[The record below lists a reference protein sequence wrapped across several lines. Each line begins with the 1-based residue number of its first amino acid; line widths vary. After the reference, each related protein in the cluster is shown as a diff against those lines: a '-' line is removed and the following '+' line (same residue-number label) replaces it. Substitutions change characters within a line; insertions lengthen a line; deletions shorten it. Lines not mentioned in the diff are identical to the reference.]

1 GNLKEATTVRKAI
14 ALLRQAIGSS
24 PEENTRT
31 TKLESTRERMNDRI
45 EVVMDKKISDVDW
58 DELIHTEM
66 VETVVE
72 VEDLDLDCVHT
83 EDRLHLHGVRVIQ
96 DMHKADQS

>member
-1 GNLKEATTVRKAI
+1 YLP
-14 ALLRQAIGSS
+14 LLYCKNGGVTSS
-24 PEENTRT
+24 LGENTGT
-31 TKLESTRERMNDRI
+31 TKPESTRERMNDRI

-72 VEDLDLDCVHT
+72 VEDCCMKTDKC
-83 EDRLHLHGVRVIQ
+83 
-96 DMHKADQS
+96 